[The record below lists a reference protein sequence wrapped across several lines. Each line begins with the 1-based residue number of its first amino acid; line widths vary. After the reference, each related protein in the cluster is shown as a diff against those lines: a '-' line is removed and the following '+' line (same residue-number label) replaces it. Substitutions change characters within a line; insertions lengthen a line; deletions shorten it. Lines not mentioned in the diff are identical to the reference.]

1 MSDSVKESIATV
13 VDSERDLRPT
23 ADVFEIQEESA
34 AIQLTKARFL
44 IVLVGLV
51 MAIFFVRVFQT
62 TASAFGI
69 AGAQPAFQNIL
80 AKQLRIN
87 AHNLDPEIVLRAGA
101 SELRKIVPA
110 RFLAVVLKSYIEG
123 FRGTMIVAIVLAGA
137 AFIASFGIRMTD
149 MKRTAVL
156 EGQDKRDKFV
166 GFLLCSRRLDSGDG
180 AGESRA
186 PKRKYV
192 TARTLFMEE
201 NSDPIRRP
209 SRQNRDTGAVFPP
222 PSTEGEKLADAVA
235 ADVYHPGFLGPGSY
249 AVLLPQ
255 DEEPGQL
262 REREESVASERSD
275 RELTHQHTISKSMRY
290 QMAYDVLSTFRH
302 YNAIREL
309 ILWYNASNEA
319 GVIPAHIQVDTV
331 NALEAIIDKH
341 DLRRKAPSP
350 ELTEQVLE
358 STARPFIISQSLE
371 ARDFHILCSGENLR
385 FEVIGF
391 LLATAGRSLTFGFA
405 PDLFSDPS
413 KKDMK
418 IRFTDELLRAST
430 TYLFITT
437 MLATVNDITVW
448 MYYENY
454 VFTIMMCGY
463 TGPPSWRRIGDL
475 ATQVYALGLH
485 QEKKCAHAPTWLA
498 DTRRRVF
505 CAAYNQDKSISTFLG
520 RPIRISKRYTD
531 ISLPF
536 DLADNVVTGNKDA
549 LQAAIQALDS
559 DGWNTQGQWLRAS
572 WIRLRHISLRFREE
586 ILEFS
591 LIKIDVSAEAQLMDI
606 SQRIHTSWEALPK
619 HMRYWK
625 TCWEENIPTAI
636 CLMLCIVHL
645 THWYNEFMIQRLL
658 DYSPLTLNTA
668 LLRVSIDLL
677 SNTLTLGTIR
687 DRLYDVHRD
696 MLNGILL
703 FGVPAASVLATALR
717 ELHLTGQQFP
727 TEVSRAEIIRM
738 LSVLISHLDAAAHM
752 ENSGA
757 RHGEANYN
765 LCRKASKIFTKVIDA
780 VLDSR
785 PVEEVMPASD
795 TMGLDLGLDLF
806 SGAGLDG
813 FEGLDFPGL
822 GMGLG
827 PSGNANDVDGDWGTL
842 GQWNTWGGP
851 V

>member
-1 MSDSVKESIATV
+1 MEKWTPTMSDSVKESIATV

-51 MAIFFVRVFQT
+51 MAIFFVR
-62 TASAFGI
+62 

-166 GFLLCSRRLDSGDG
+166 GFLLSPLTRPRPTTDESG

-463 TGPPSWRRIGDL
+463 TGKPAIMEADRRFGDTGLRSWSSPRKEMRSCPDL
-475 ATQVYALGLH
+475 A
-485 QEKKCAHAPTWLA
+485 
-498 DTRRRVF
+498 
-505 CAAYNQDKSISTFLG
+505 G
-520 RPIRISKRYTD
+520 RYSQKN